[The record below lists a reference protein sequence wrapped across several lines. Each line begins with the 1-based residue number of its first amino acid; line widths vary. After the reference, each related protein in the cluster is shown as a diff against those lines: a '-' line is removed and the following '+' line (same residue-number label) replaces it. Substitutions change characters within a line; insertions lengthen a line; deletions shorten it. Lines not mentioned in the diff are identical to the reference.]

1 MSQII
6 DLMCWCH
13 KDDSYEEVLMA
24 GLAEFDDA
32 MEIVVINYM
41 RTCSRQVTN

>member
-1 MSQII
+1 MSQIN

-13 KDDSYEEVLMA
+13 KDDTCGGVLMA

-32 MEIVVINYM
+32 MEIVVINYT